1 MTLDRPNK
9 FRPIAVP
16 LDVDDAA
23 LDRVNAQLGVPTMT
37 KPAANPKAAA
47 RPPVAETPPP
57 PDRSAPEKLTIE
69 LPRYLADAIRRTAV
83 EQRTTARHLVMLAL
97 RKNGFEVDEA
107 DLVPDGR
114 RARGKSRTA
123 VVL

>member
-1 MTLDRPNK
+1 MMTEKPNK

-23 LDRVNAQLGVPTMT
+23 LDRVNTQLGVPTLT
-37 KPAANPKAAA
+37 KPAANAVAVPRA
-47 RPPVAETPPP
+47 VAEVPAMPE
-57 PDRSAPEKLTIE
+57 RAAIEKLTIE
-69 LPRYLADAIRRTAV
+69 LPRYLADALRRAAV

-97 RKNGFEVDEA
+97 RKDGFEVQET

-114 RARGKSRTA
+114 RARAKGRTS
-123 VVL
+123 VIL

>member
-1 MTLDRPNK
+1 MMTDKPNK

-23 LDRVNAQLGVPTMT
+23 LDRVNSQLGVPTLT
-37 KPAANPKAAA
+37 KPAVNAAA
-47 RPPVAETPPP
+47 APRPIEDVPVVPG
-57 PDRSAPEKLTIE
+57 RAPLEKLTIE
-69 LPRYLADAIRRTAV
+69 LPRYLADALRRAAV

-97 RKNGFEVDEA
+97 RKNGFEVQET

-114 RARGKSRTA
+114 RARGKTRTA

>member
-1 MTLDRPNK
+1 MMTDKPNK

-23 LDRVNAQLGVPTMT
+23 LDRVNSRLGVPTLT
-37 KPAANPKAAA
+37 KPAANS
-47 RPPVAETPPP
+47 VATKQVE
-57 PDRSAPEKLTIE
+57 PDVHAVERVALEKLTIE
-69 LPRYLADAIRRTAV
+69 LPSYLADALRRAAV
-83 EQRTTARHLVMLAL
+83 ERRTTARHLVMLAL
-97 RKNGFEVDEA
+97 RKDGFQVEDS

-114 RARGKSRTA
+114 RVRAKVRSS

>member
-1 MTLDRPNK
+1 MTEKPNK

-23 LDRVNAQLGVPTMT
+23 LDRVNSQLGVPTLT
-37 KPAANPKAAA
+37 KPAANA
-47 RPPVAETPPP
+47 VAVPRVVSDVPAIPERATV
-57 PDRSAPEKLTIE
+57 EKLTIE
-69 LPRYLADAIRRTAV
+69 LPRYLADALRRAAV

-97 RKNGFEVDEA
+97 RKDGFEVQET

-114 RARGKSRTA
+114 RARAKGRTS

>member
-1 MTLDRPNK
+1 MTPEKPNR

-23 LDRVNAQLGVPTMT
+23 LDRVNVQLGVPTMT
-37 KPAANPKAAA
+37 KPVASPKPSP
-47 RPPVAETPPP
+47 RPTVEAPIL
-57 PDRSAPEKLTIE
+57 PDRNSPEKLTIE
-69 LPRYLADAIRRTAV
+69 LPRYLADAIRRVAV

-97 RKNGFEVDEA
+97 RRNGFEVDEA

>member
-1 MTLDRPNK
+1 MTEKSSK

-23 LDRVNAQLGVPTMT
+23 LDRVNSRLGVPTLT
-37 KPAANPKAAA
+37 KPGVKTSTSDHDPVDVPAA
-47 RPPVAETPPP
+47 
-57 PDRSAPEKLTIE
+57 PDRPALEKLTIE
-69 LPRYLADAIRRTAV
+69 LPRYLADALRREAV
-83 EQRTTARHLVMLAL
+83 ERRTTARHLVMLAL
-97 RKNGFEVDEA
+97 RKDGFQVDDA

-114 RARGKSRTA
+114 RARGKVRTA

>member
-1 MTLDRPNK
+1 MTEKPNK

-23 LDRVNAQLGVPTMT
+23 LDRVNSQLGVPTLT
-37 KPAANPKAAA
+37 KPAANA
-47 RPPVAETPPP
+47 VAVPSKVSDVPATLERATL
-57 PDRSAPEKLTIE
+57 EKLTIE
-69 LPRYLADAIRRTAV
+69 LPRYLADALRLAAV

-97 RKNGFEVDEA
+97 RKDGFEVQET

-114 RARGKSRTA
+114 RARAKGRSS

>member
-1 MTLDRPNK
+1 MADKPNK

-23 LDRVNAQLGVPTMT
+23 LDRVNSRLGVPTLT
-37 KPAANPKAAA
+37 KPAAKQAEQEVPAPSE
-47 RPPVAETPPP
+47 RVAL
-57 PDRSAPEKLTIE
+57 EKLTIE
-69 LPRYLADAIRRTAV
+69 LPSYLADALRRAAV
-83 EQRTTARHLVMLAL
+83 ERRTTARHLVMLAL
-97 RKNGFEVDEA
+97 RKDGFQVEDS

-114 RARGKSRTA
+114 RVRAKVRSS

>member
-1 MTLDRPNK
+1 MTEKPSK

-23 LDRVNAQLGVPTMT
+23 LDRVNTQLGVPTLT
-37 KPAANPKAAA
+37 KPAANAVAAPRA
-47 RPPVAETPPP
+47 VAEVPAMPE
-57 PDRSAPEKLTIE
+57 RAAIEKLTIE
-69 LPRYLADAIRRTAV
+69 LPRYLADALRRAAV
-83 EQRTTARHLVMLAL
+83 EQRTTARHLVMVAL
-97 RKNGFEVDEA
+97 RKNGFEVQES

-114 RARGKSRTA
+114 RARAKGRTS

>member
-1 MTLDRPNK
+1 MMTDKPNK

-23 LDRVNAQLGVPTMT
+23 LDRVNSQLGVPTLT
-37 KPAANPKAAA
+37 KPAANAAA
-47 RPPVAETPPP
+47 APRPIEDVPVM
-57 PDRSAPEKLTIE
+57 PDRAPLEKLTIE
-69 LPRYLADAIRRTAV
+69 LPRYLADTLRRAAL

-97 RKNGFEVDEA
+97 RKDGFEVQEA

-114 RARGKSRTA
+114 RARGKTRTA

>member
-1 MTLDRPNK
+1 MTEKPNK

-23 LDRVNAQLGVPTMT
+23 LDRVNTQLGVPTLT
-37 KPAANPKAAA
+37 KPAANAVAAP
-47 RPPVAETPPP
+47 RVVPDVAGMSE
-57 PDRSAPEKLTIE
+57 RAVLEKLTIE
-69 LPRYLADAIRRTAV
+69 LPRYLADALRRAAV

-97 RKNGFEVDEA
+97 TKDGFEVQET

-114 RARGKSRTA
+114 RARAKGRTS

>member
-1 MTLDRPNK
+1 MMTDKPNK

-23 LDRVNAQLGVPTMT
+23 LDRVNSRLGVPTLT
-37 KPAANPKAAA
+37 KPAANSVATKQAEPDVCAAPE
-47 RPPVAETPPP
+47 RVAL
-57 PDRSAPEKLTIE
+57 EKLTIE
-69 LPRYLADAIRRTAV
+69 LPSYLADALRRAAV
-83 EQRTTARHLVMLAL
+83 ERRTTARHLVMLAL
-97 RKNGFEVDEA
+97 RKDGFQVEDS

-114 RARGKSRTA
+114 RVRAKVRSS

>member
-1 MTLDRPNK
+1 MTEKPNK

-23 LDRVNAQLGVPTMT
+23 LDRVNNQLGVPTLT
-37 KPAANPKAAA
+37 KPAANAVAAP
-47 RPPVAETPPP
+47 RLVLDVAAMPE
-57 PDRSAPEKLTIE
+57 RAVLEKLTIE
-69 LPRYLADAIRRTAV
+69 LPRYLADALRRAAV

-97 RKNGFEVDEA
+97 RNDGFDVQEA

-114 RARGKSRTA
+114 RVRSKGRTS

>member
-1 MTLDRPNK
+1 MMTEKPNK

-23 LDRVNAQLGVPTMT
+23 LDRVNSQLGVPVLT
-37 KPAANPKAAA
+37 KPAANKVAAPRA
-47 RPPVAETPPP
+47 IEDIPAV
-57 PDRSAPEKLTIE
+57 PDRPALEKLTIE
-69 LPRYLADAIRRTAV
+69 LPRYLADAVRRAAV

-97 RKNGFEVDEA
+97 RKDGFQVEDS

-114 RARGKSRTA
+114 RARSKARTT

>member
-1 MTLDRPNK
+1 MTDKPNK

-23 LDRVNAQLGVPTMT
+23 LDRVNNQLGVPTLT
-37 KPAANPKAAA
+37 KPAANAVAAPRVSDVPA
-47 RPPVAETPPP
+47 TPE
-57 PDRSAPEKLTIE
+57 RAPLEKLTIE
-69 LPRYLADAIRRTAV
+69 LPRYLADALRRAAV

-97 RKNGFEVDEA
+97 RKNGFEVQDA

-114 RARGKSRTA
+114 RARAKGWTS

>member
-1 MTLDRPNK
+1 MMTEKPNK

-23 LDRVNAQLGVPTMT
+23 LDRVNSQLGVPILT
-37 KPAANPKAAA
+37 KPAANAVAAP
-47 RPPVAETPPP
+47 RVVPDVAAQPE
-57 PDRSAPEKLTIE
+57 RAALEKLTIE
-69 LPRYLADAIRRTAV
+69 LPRYLADALRRAAV

-97 RKNGFEVDEA
+97 RKDGFEVQEA

-114 RARGKSRTA
+114 RARAKARSS

>member
-1 MTLDRPNK
+1 MTEKPNK

-23 LDRVNAQLGVPTMT
+23 LDRVNTQLGVPTLT
-37 KPAANPKAAA
+37 KPAVNA
-47 RPPVAETPPP
+47 VAVPRGVS
-57 PDRSAPEKLTIE
+57 DVSAMPERASIEKLTIE
-69 LPRYLADAIRRTAV
+69 LPRYLADALRRAAV

-97 RKNGFEVDEA
+97 RKNGFEVQDS

-114 RARGKSRTA
+114 RARAKGRTS

>member
-1 MTLDRPNK
+1 MTEKPNK
-9 FRPIAVP
+9 FRPIAAP

-23 LDRVNAQLGVPTMT
+23 LDRVNNQLGVPTLT
-37 KPAANPKAAA
+37 KPAANAGATPRVVLDVAAMPKRA
-47 RPPVAETPPP
+47 VL
-57 PDRSAPEKLTIE
+57 EKLTIE
-69 LPRYLADAIRRTAV
+69 LPRYLADALRRAAV

-97 RKNGFEVDEA
+97 RKDGFDVQET

-114 RARGKSRTA
+114 RARAKGRTS

>member
-1 MTLDRPNK
+1 MTTEKPNK

-23 LDRVNAQLGVPTMT
+23 LDRVNTQLGVPTLT
-37 KPAANPKAAA
+37 KPAVNAVAVPLA
-47 RPPVAETPPP
+47 VAEVPATPE
-57 PDRSAPEKLTIE
+57 RAAIEKLTIE
-69 LPRYLADAIRRTAV
+69 LPRYLADALRRAAV

-97 RKNGFEVDEA
+97 RKNGFEVQDS

-114 RARGKSRTA
+114 RARPKGRTS

>member
-1 MTLDRPNK
+1 MMTDKPNK

-23 LDRVNAQLGVPTMT
+23 LDRVNSQLGVPTLT
-37 KPAANPKAAA
+37 KPAANAVVARRAAQEA
-47 RPPVAETPPP
+47 PPL
-57 PDRSAPEKLTIE
+57 PDRIALEKLTIE
-69 LPRYLADAIRRTAV
+69 LPRYLADALRRAAV
-83 EQRTTARHLVMLAL
+83 ERRTTARHLVMLAL
-97 RKNGFEVDEA
+97 RKDGFQVGES

-114 RARGKSRTA
+114 RARAKARTT

>member
-1 MTLDRPNK
+1 MIEKPNK

-23 LDRVNAQLGVPTMT
+23 LDRVNNQLGVPTLT
-37 KPAANPKAAA
+37 KPAANPAPAA
-47 RPPVAETPPP
+47 RRI
-57 PDRSAPEKLTIE
+57 PDAPALPERAAPEKLTIE
-69 LPRYLADAIRRTAV
+69 LPRYLADALRRTAA

-97 RKNGFEVDEA
+97 KRDGFEVDDA

-114 RARGKSRTA
+114 RARGKVRTS

>member
-1 MTLDRPNK
+1 MMTDKPNK

-23 LDRVNAQLGVPTMT
+23 LDRVNIRLGVPTLT
-37 KPAANPKAAA
+37 KPAANSVATKQAEPAVHAAPE
-47 RPPVAETPPP
+47 RVAL
-57 PDRSAPEKLTIE
+57 EKLTIE
-69 LPRYLADAIRRTAV
+69 LPSYLADALRRAAV
-83 EQRTTARHLVMLAL
+83 ERRTTARHLVMLAL
-97 RKNGFEVDEA
+97 RKDGFQVEDS

-114 RARGKSRTA
+114 RVRAKVRSS

>member
-1 MTLDRPNK
+1 MTEKPNK

-23 LDRVNAQLGVPTMT
+23 LDRVNTQLGVPTLT
-37 KPAANPKAAA
+37 KPAVNA
-47 RPPVAETPPP
+47 VAVPRGVIDVSTMPE
-57 PDRSAPEKLTIE
+57 RASIEKLTIE
-69 LPRYLADAIRRTAV
+69 LPRYLADALRRAAV

-97 RKNGFEVDEA
+97 RKNGFEVQDS

-114 RARGKSRTA
+114 RARAKGRTS